1 MRFFVEGVCVIGSYD
16 PASRSKQVDGEREF
30 IFKDA
35 GTPASQVGTSSS

>member
-1 MRFFVEGVCVIGSYD
+1 MWGTTPQAPTIQPVV
-16 PASRSKQVDGEREF
+16 PNKLMEREKEEF